1 MLKNLFFGI
10 IAGIENA
17 FNPKDKKRFIQNILL
32 LFLCIFLLLGFGIKS
47 YNNKKSI
54 NDSLDGYK
62 ISNFSSI
69 RNKQFNKEK
78 EYNKAAKK
86 ASIDGNSKKQFENER
101 KALQIQNAKNAQQ
114 NYELVSPGQVAKGYL
129 SLLTNNSLSWNKK
142 VSAIQNCDFTPGQTI
157 WLFKNWISN
166 IIGIDPNNTKEG
178 FVYQSRDLY
187 LNYPNITQ
195 QQADYLNKCIQLIW
209 KSSDLYV
216 IVNNQPLKIHYL
228 NQPQYNQNC
237 NKNNDEENKIINQY
251 QQ

>member
-17 FNPKDKKRFIQNILL
+17 FNPKDRKRFIKNIFLL
-32 LFLCIFLLLGFGIKS
+32 ALCIFLLLGFGIKS

-69 RNKQFNKEK
+69 RNKQLNKEK
-78 EYNKAAKK
+78 EYNKAAKE

-114 NYELVSPGQVAKGYL
+114 NYELESPGQVEMDYL
-129 SLLTNNSLSWNKK
+129 NSLVSNNNWSKK
-142 VSAIQNCDFTPGQTI
+142 EFNVQNCDFTPGQTM
-157 WLFKNWISN
+157 WLFKNWVSN
-166 IIGIDPNNTKEG
+166 IIGIDPSNIKEG

-187 LNYPNITQ
+187 LNYPDITQ

-209 KSSDLYV
+209 QSSDLYV

-237 NKNNDEENKIINQY
+237 NKNNDEENKMINQY